1 MAIVKFRLIRNPKA
15 AQSGTG
21 LLHLVRDSKVQGGG
35 VQDSNVQDSN
45 VRDDRVRDS
54 KFEWV
59 RPLQRDYTSATYE
72 LGPGFYVLVTDE
84 SSHKNKRKNWTI
96 IQVFRKKDGT
106 EAVVVREEAKVW
118 RENKVW
124 GCYWWGKRGSYGL
137 IAQIASE
144 YKGRQAKD
152 MSVIEILDAFFECAI
167 QRLEAEEAK
176 RRRDEPPPGN

>member
-1 MAIVKFRLIRNPKA
+1 MPIVKFRLIRNPKA
-15 AQSGTG
+15 TQSGTG
-21 LLHLVRDSKVQGGG
+21 LLRLVRN
-35 VQDSNVQDSN
+35 SNVQDGG
-45 VRDDRVRDS
+45 VQDS

-72 LGPGFYVLVTDE
+72 LKPGFYVLVTDE
-84 SSHKNKRKNWTI
+84 SSHRNKRKSWTI
-96 IQVFRKKDGT
+96 IQVIQEEDG
-106 EAVVVREEAKVW
+106 EGAVVVRKEAEVW

-124 GCYWWGKRGSYGL
+124 GCYWWGKKGGYSL
-137 IAQIASE
+137 IAQIAAAH
-144 YKGRQAKD
+144 KGRQAAD